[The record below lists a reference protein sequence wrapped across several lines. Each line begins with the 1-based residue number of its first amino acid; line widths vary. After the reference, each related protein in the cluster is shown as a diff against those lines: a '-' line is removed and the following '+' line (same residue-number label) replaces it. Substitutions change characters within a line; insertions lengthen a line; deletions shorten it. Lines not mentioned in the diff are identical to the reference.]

1 MADKKPTEKNRE
13 EPNGTTLTVE
23 EWIEEMN
30 TCDRLHKYVKRR
42 KEESEKPLRGE
53 KRQALSRPQN

>member
-1 MADKKPTEKNRE
+1 MSSKKPVEKNRD

-30 TCDRLHKYVKRR
+30 TCDRLHQHAK
-42 KEESEKPLRGE
+42 
-53 KRQALSRPQN
+53 KRQEKSDGE

>member
-1 MADKKPTEKNRE
+1 MADKTPVEK

-30 TCDRLHKYVKRR
+30 ACDRLHQYAKKRR
-42 KEESEKPLRGE
+42 EETDDE
-53 KRQALSRPQN
+53 